1 MTTERWEPGA
11 SPPGGDRL
19 RLTPAGAGDA
29 GPGTGWSR
37 SRTASGLRR
46 SPAFLAAVAV
56 LLFWI
61 VDAVAWPAFAP
72 HDPQAIAADRTL
84 EGPSAG
90 HWFGTD
96 DLGRDV
102 FSRVL
107 AGASSVLIVAPVAAL
122 LAVAVGVAVGLVSGY
137 LGGVGD
143 DVLMRLVDAL
153 LAFPLVV
160 GAVLALAVT
169 GVSRLHLVVVIALVL
184 APLTARTV
192 RAAVRS
198 ERGQEYVEAA
208 RLRGDSAPYI
218 MVAEILPNL
227 SALVVAET
235 TTRLAAAIFAAATLS
250 FLGLGIQQPS
260 PDWGLSVALGRVFL
274 QTAPWIVLFPALA
287 LATLV
292 VATTAIADGLRD
304 RIEQ

>member
-1 MTTERWEPGA
+1 MTTSPLQPVAPPGSDERW
-11 SPPGGDRL
+11 SGGEAATARAWWRGRTVPRTAGFL
-19 RLTPAGAGDA
+19 AGA
-29 GPGTGWSR
+29 
-37 SRTASGLRR
+37 
-46 SPAFLAAVAV
+46 AV

-61 VDAVAWPAFAP
+61 VDALAWRTLVP
-72 HDPQAIAADRTL
+72 HDPQAVSAGRTL
-84 EGPSAG
+84 QGPSAE

-107 AGASSVLIVAPVAAL
+107 AGATSVLTVAPAAAL
-122 LAVAVGVAVGLVSGY
+122 LAVAAGVATGLVAGY
-137 LGGVGD
+137 VGGRTD
-143 DVLMRLVDAL
+143 EVLMRIVDAL

-169 GVSRLHLVVVIALVL
+169 GVSRLHLIVVIAVVL

-192 RAAVRS
+192 RAAVRT
-198 ERGQEYVEAA
+198 EREREYVEAA

-218 MVAEILPNL
+218 MVAEILPNV

-235 TTRLAAAIFAAATLS
+235 TARLAAAIFAAATLS

-292 VATTAIADGLRD
+292 VATTAVADGLRL
-304 RIEQ
+304 RIER

>member
-1 MTTERWEPGA
+1 MATSPLQPVAPPSGDERWSGGGA
-11 SPPGGDRL
+11 TAARAWWRGRTLPRTAGFL
-19 RLTPAGAGDA
+19 AGA
-29 GPGTGWSR
+29 
-37 SRTASGLRR
+37 
-46 SPAFLAAVAV
+46 AV

-61 VDAVAWPAFAP
+61 VDALAWRTLVP
-72 HDPQAIAADRTL
+72 HDPQAVSPGRTL
-84 EGPSAG
+84 QAPSAE

-107 AGASSVLIVAPVAAL
+107 AGASSVLTVAPAAAL
-122 LAVAVGVAVGLVSGY
+122 LAVAAGVAVGLVAGY
-137 LGGVGD
+137 VGGRTD
-143 DVLMRLVDAL
+143 EVLMRVVDAL

-169 GVSRLHLVVVIALVL
+169 GVSRLHLVIVIAVVL
-184 APLTARTV
+184 APLTARTI
-192 RAAVRS
+192 RAAVRA
-198 ERGQEYVEAA
+198 EREREYVEAA
-208 RLRGDSAPYI
+208 RLRGDSAAYI
-218 MVAEILPNL
+218 MVAEILPNV

-235 TTRLAAAIFAAATLS
+235 TARLAAAIFAAATLS

-292 VATTAIADGLRD
+292 VATTAVADGLRL
-304 RIEQ
+304 RTER

>member
-1 MTTERWEPGA
+1 M
-11 SPPGGDRL
+11 
-19 RLTPAGAGDA
+19 
-29 GPGTGWSR
+29 
-37 SRTASGLRR
+37 
-46 SPAFLAAVAV
+46 AV

-61 VDAVAWPAFAP
+61 FDAVAWPLLVT
-72 HDPQAIAADRTL
+72 HDPQAVAPDRTL
-84 EGPSAG
+84 QAPSAEY
-90 HWFGTD
+90 WFGTD

-107 AGASSVLIVAPVAAL
+107 AGASSVLIVAPAAAL
-122 LAVAVGVAVGLVSGY
+122 LAVVAGVALGLVAGY
-137 LGGVGD
+137 LGGTTD
-143 DVLMRLVDAL
+143 DVLMRVLDAL

-160 GAVLALAVT
+160 GAVLLLAVT
-169 GVSRLHLVVVIALVL
+169 GVSGTHLVIVIAVVL

-198 ERGQEYVEAA
+198 ERGREYVEAA
-208 RLRGDSAPYI
+208 RLRGDSGPYI
-218 MVAEILPNL
+218 MVAEILPNI
-227 SALVVAET
+227 SALVVAEA

-274 QTAPWIVLFPALA
+274 QTAPWIVLFPATA

-292 VATTAIADGLRD
+292 VAATVVADSLRL
-304 RIEQ
+304 RIER

>member
-1 MTTERWEPGA
+1 MATEQWEPEPAAPPESEDRWSGGGA
-11 SPPGGDRL
+11 VWP
-19 RLTPAGAGDA
+19 
-29 GPGTGWSR
+29 
-37 SRTASGLRR
+37 RR
-46 SPAFLAAVAV
+46 SSWRERSLPRSPTFLAGVAV

-61 VDAVAWPAFAP
+61 VDAVAWRALVP
-72 HDPQAIAADRTL
+72 HDPQAVSPDRTL
-84 EGPSAG
+84 QAPSAE

-107 AGASSVLIVAPVAAL
+107 AGASSVLTVAPAAAL
-122 LAVAVGVAVGLVSGY
+122 LAVAAGIAVGLVAGY
-137 LGGVGD
+137 VGGATD

-169 GVSRLHLVVVIALVL
+169 GVSRLHLVIVIAVVL

-198 ERGQEYVEAA
+198 EREREYVEAA
-208 RLRGDSAPYI
+208 RLRGDSGPYI
-218 MVAEILPNL
+218 MVAEILPNV
-227 SALVVAET
+227 SALVVAEGT
-235 TTRLAAAIFAAATLS
+235 ARLGGGLFAAATLS
-250 FLGLGIQQPS
+250 FLGLGIEQPS
-260 PDWGLSVALGRVFL
+260 PDWGLTVALGRVFL

-292 VATTAIADGLRD
+292 VATTAVADGLWL

>member
-1 MTTERWEPGA
+1 MATKPWEPAARARGDERWSSAP
-11 SPPGGDRL
+11 
-19 RLTPAGAGDA
+19 GAGDA
-29 GPGTGWSR
+29 WAGRLPSGSR
-37 SRTASGLRR
+37 SGSLSR
-46 SPAFLAAVAV
+46 SPAFVAGLAV

-61 VDAVAWPAFAP
+61 ADAVAWRWFAP
-72 HDPQAIAADRTL
+72 HDPQAVSAGQTL
-84 EGPSAG
+84 QPPSAE

-107 AGASSVLIVAPVAAL
+107 AGASSVLTVAPAAAL
-122 LAVAVGVAVGLVSGY
+122 LAVAAGVAVGLVAGY
-137 LGGVGD
+137 VGGATD
-143 DVLMRLVDAL
+143 ELLMRLVDAL

-169 GVSRLHLVVVIALVL
+169 GVSRLHLVIVIAVVL
-184 APLTARTV
+184 APLTSRTV
-192 RAAVRS
+192 RAAVRG
-198 ERGQEYVEAA
+198 ERGREYVEAA
-208 RLRGDSAPYI
+208 RLRGDSSPYI
-218 MVAEILPNL
+218 MVAEILPNV
-227 SALVVAET
+227 SGLVVAEAT
-235 TTRLAAAIFAAATLS
+235 ARLAAAIFAAATLS

-274 QTAPWIVLFPALA
+274 QTAPWVVLFPALA

-292 VATTAIADGLRD
+292 VATAAVADALRE

>member
-1 MTTERWEPGA
+1 M
-11 SPPGGDRL
+11 
-19 RLTPAGAGDA
+19 
-29 GPGTGWSR
+29 
-37 SRTASGLRR
+37 
-46 SPAFLAAVAV
+46 AV

-61 VDAVAWPAFAP
+61 FDAVAWPLLVP
-72 HDPQAIAADRTL
+72 HDPQAVAPDRTL
-84 EGPSAG
+84 QAPSAE

-107 AGASSVLIVAPVAAL
+107 AGASSVLIVAPAAAL
-122 LAVAVGVAVGLVSGY
+122 LAVVSGVALGLVAGY
-137 LGGVGD
+137 LGGTTD
-143 DVLMRLVDAL
+143 DVLMRVLDAL

-160 GAVLALAVT
+160 GAVLLLAVT
-169 GVSRLHLVVVIALVL
+169 GVSGTHLVIVIAVVL

-198 ERGQEYVEAA
+198 ERGREYVEAA
-208 RLRGDSAPYI
+208 RLRGDSGPYI
-218 MVAEILPNL
+218 MVAEILPNI
-227 SALVVAET
+227 SALVVAEA

-274 QTAPWIVLFPALA
+274 QTAPWIVLFPAMA

-292 VATTAIADGLRD
+292 VAATVVADSLRL
-304 RIEQ
+304 RIER

>member
-1 MTTERWEPGA
+1 
-11 SPPGGDRL
+11 
-19 RLTPAGAGDA
+19 
-29 GPGTGWSR
+29 
-37 SRTASGLRR
+37 
-46 SPAFLAAVAV
+46 V

-61 VDAVAWPAFAP
+61 VDAVAWRTLVP
-72 HDPQAIAADRTL
+72 HDPHAVSAARTL
-84 EGPSAG
+84 QPPSAD

-107 AGASSVLIVAPVAAL
+107 AGASSVLTVAPAAAL
-122 LAVAVGVAVGLVSGY
+122 LAVAAGVAVGLVAGY
-137 LGGVGD
+137 LGGVAD
-143 DVLMRLVDAL
+143 ELLMRLIDAL
-153 LAFPLVV
+153 LAFPLIV
-160 GAVLALAVT
+160 GAVLVLAVV
-169 GVSRLHLVVVIALVL
+169 GASRLSLVVVIAVVL

-198 ERGQEYVEAA
+198 ESGREYVEAA

-218 MVAEILPNL
+218 MVAEILPNV
-227 SALVVAET
+227 SALVVAEAT
-235 TTRLAAAIFAAATLS
+235 SRLAAAIFAAATLS

-274 QTAPWIVLFPALA
+274 QTAPWVVLFPALA

-292 VATTAIADGLRD
+292 VAATAVADGLRA
-304 RIEQ
+304 RIDE

>member
-1 MTTERWEPGA
+1 MTAQRWEPA
-11 SPPGGDRL
+11 VAPPG
-19 RLTPAGAGDA
+19 DA
-29 GPGTGWSR
+29 WARHWSSR
-37 SRTASGLRR
+37 SKTISRRR
-46 SPAFLAAVAV
+46 SAALLASLAV
-56 LLFWI
+56 LLFWV
-61 VDAVAWPAFAP
+61 VDAVAWRVLAP
-72 HDPQAIAADRTL
+72 YDPQAIDAGRTL
-84 EGPSAG
+84 QGPSAE

-107 AGASSVLIVAPVAAL
+107 AGASSVLTVAPAAAL
-122 LAVAVGVAVGLVSGY
+122 LAVSAGVAFGLVAGY
-137 LGGVGD
+137 LGGATD
-143 DVLMRLVDAL
+143 ELLMRLVDVL
-153 LAFPLVV
+153 LSFPLVV

-169 GVSRLHLVVVIALVL
+169 GVSRLHLIVVIAVVL

-198 ERGQEYVEAA
+198 ERGREYVEAA

-218 MVAEILPNL
+218 MVAEILPNV
-227 SALVVAET
+227 SGLVVAEA

-274 QTAPWIVLFPALA
+274 QTAPWVVLFPALA

-292 VATTAIADGLRD
+292 VAATALADGLRE

>member
-1 MTTERWEPGA
+1 VTTDPWQSGA
-11 SPPGGDRL
+11 TPPGGDRS
-19 RLTPAGAGDA
+19 RTVAVAMGDPAV
-29 GPGTGWSR
+29 GTVRSR
-37 SRTASGLRR
+37 SGTAGLRR
-46 SPAFLAAVAV
+46 SPAFLAALAV

-61 VDAVAWPAFAP
+61 VDAVAWRSFAP
-72 HDPQAIAADRTL
+72 HDPQAIGADRTL
-84 EGPSAG
+84 QRPSAE

-107 AGASSVLIVAPVAAL
+107 AGASSVLMVAPVAAL
-122 LAVAVGVAVGLVSGY
+122 LAVAAGVAVGLVAGY
-137 LGGVGD
+137 VGGAAD
-143 DVLMRLVDAL
+143 ELLMRLTDAL

-169 GVSRLHLVVVIALVL
+169 GVSRLHLVIVIALVL

-198 ERGQEYVEAA
+198 ERGREYVEAA

-218 MVAEILPNL
+218 MVAEILPNV
-227 SALVVAET
+227 SAVVVAET
-235 TTRLAAAIFAAATLS
+235 TTRLAAAIFAATTLS

-292 VATTAIADGLRD
+292 VATTTVADALRE
-304 RIEQ
+304 RIER

>member
-1 MTTERWEPGA
+1 
-11 SPPGGDRL
+11 
-19 RLTPAGAGDA
+19 
-29 GPGTGWSR
+29 
-37 SRTASGLRR
+37 
-46 SPAFLAAVAV
+46 V
-56 LLFWI
+56 LLFWV
-61 VDAVAWPAFAP
+61 VDAVVWPSLAP
-72 HDPQAIAADRTL
+72 YDPQAVSPGQTL
-84 EGPSAG
+84 QGPSTE

-107 AGASSVLIVAPVAAL
+107 AGASSVLIVAPAAAL
-122 LAVAVGVAVGLVSGY
+122 LAVAAGVVLGLVAGY
-137 LGGVGD
+137 VGGATD
-143 DVLMRLVDAL
+143 DVLMRGVDAL

-160 GAVLALAVT
+160 GAVLVLAVT
-169 GVSRLHLVVVIALVL
+169 GVSRLHLIVVIAVVL

-198 ERGQEYVEAA
+198 EREREYVEAA
-208 RLRGDSAPYI
+208 RLRGHSTTYI
-218 MVAEILPNL
+218 MGAEILPNL

-235 TTRLAAAIFAAATLS
+235 TARLAAAIFAAATLS

-292 VATTAIADGLRD
+292 IATTAVADGLRL

>member
-1 MTTERWEPGA
+1 MTAAGPWEPAAAPPGAAWARA
-11 SPPGGDRL
+11 SPV
-19 RLTPAGAGDA
+19 
-29 GPGTGWSR
+29 R
-37 SRTASGLRR
+37 SRAVDLLR
-46 SPAFLAAVAV
+46 SPLFVAGLAV

-61 VDAVAWPAFAP
+61 VDAVAWPVLVP
-72 HDPQAIAADRTL
+72 YDPQAISADGTL
-84 EGPSAG
+84 QPPSAE

-107 AGASSVLIVAPVAAL
+107 AGASSVLIVAPAAAL
-122 LAVAVGVAVGLVSGY
+122 LSVVAGVTVGLVAGY
-137 LGGVGD
+137 VGGTFD
-143 DVLMRLVDAL
+143 DVLMRLVDAF

-169 GVSRLHLVVVIALVL
+169 GVSRLHLVIVIAVVL

-198 ERGQEYVEAA
+198 ERGREYVEAA
-208 RLRGDSAPYI
+208 RLRGDSPPYI
-218 MVAEILPNL
+218 MVAEILPNV

-235 TTRLAAAIFAAATLS
+235 TARLAAAIFAAATLS

-292 VATTAIADGLRD
+292 VATTAVADGLRES
-304 RIEQ
+304 IER

>member
-1 MTTERWEPGA
+1 MATV
-11 SPPGGDRL
+11 
-19 RLTPAGAGDA
+19 
-29 GPGTGWSR
+29 GTGTRAWPRR
-37 SRTASGLRR
+37 SRWRALDLPR
-46 SPAFLAAVAV
+46 SPAFVAGTAV

-61 VDAVAWPAFAP
+61 VDAVAWRAFVP
-72 HDPQAIAADRTL
+72 YDPQAVSADRTL
-84 EGPSAG
+84 QAPSAE

-107 AGASSVLIVAPVAAL
+107 AGASSVLVVAPAAAL
-122 LAVAVGVAVGLVSGY
+122 LAVAAGVALGLVAGY
-137 LGGVGD
+137 LGGSTD
-143 DVLMRLVDAL
+143 EALMRVVDAL

-160 GAVLALAVT
+160 GAVLVLAVI
-169 GVSRLHLVVVIALVL
+169 GVSRLHLVIVIAVVL
-184 APLTARTV
+184 TPLTARTI

-198 ERGQEYVEAA
+198 EREREYVEAA
-208 RLRGDSAPYI
+208 RLRGESGPYI

-227 SALVVAET
+227 SALVVAEAT
-235 TTRLAAAIFAAATLS
+235 ARLAAAIFAAATLS
-250 FLGLGIQQPS
+250 FLGLGIEQPS

-292 VATTAIADGLRD
+292 VATTAVADGLRM
-304 RIEQ
+304 RIER

>member
-1 MTTERWEPGA
+1 
-11 SPPGGDRL
+11 
-19 RLTPAGAGDA
+19 
-29 GPGTGWSR
+29 
-37 SRTASGLRR
+37 
-46 SPAFLAAVAV
+46 V

-61 VDAVAWPAFAP
+61 VDAVAWRAFVP
-72 HDPQAIAADRTL
+72 HDPQAVSADRTL
-84 EGPSAG
+84 HPPSTE

-107 AGASSVLIVAPVAAL
+107 AGASSVLVVAPAAAL
-122 LAVAVGVAVGLVSGY
+122 LAVAAGVAVGLVSGY
-137 LGGVGD
+137 LGGATD
-143 DVLMRLVDAL
+143 DVLMRVLDVL

-160 GAVLALAVT
+160 GAVLVLAVI
-169 GVSRLHLVVVIALVL
+169 GVSTLHLVIVIAVVL
-184 APLTARTV
+184 TPLTARTI

-198 ERGQEYVEAA
+198 EREREYVEAA
-208 RLRGDSAPYI
+208 RLRGESRPYI

-227 SALVVAET
+227 SALVVAEGT
-235 TTRLAAAIFAAATLS
+235 ARLGAAIFAAATLS
-250 FLGLGIQQPS
+250 FLGLGIEQPS

-292 VATTAIADGLRD
+292 IATTAVADGLRL
-304 RIEQ
+304 RIER

>member
-1 MTTERWEPGA
+1 MAAGRWQPVA
-11 SPPGGDRL
+11 APPGGDDRWPSD
-19 RLTPAGAGDA
+19 T
-29 GPGTGWSR
+29 GTGESWARGWPAR
-37 SRTASGLRR
+37 SRAGGLLR
-46 SPAFLAAVAV
+46 SPAFLAGLAV

-61 VDAVAWPAFAP
+61 VDAVAWRFFVP
-72 HDPQAIAADRTL
+72 HDPQAISAGGTL
-84 EGPSAG
+84 ESPSAE

-122 LAVAVGVAVGLVSGY
+122 LAVTAGVAIGLVAGY
-137 LGGVGD
+137 VGGRTD
-143 DVLMRLVDAL
+143 ELLMRLVDVL
-153 LAFPLVV
+153 LSFPLVV

-169 GVSRLHLVVVIALVL
+169 GVSRLHLIIVIAVVL
-184 APLTARTV
+184 APLTARTI

-198 ERGQEYVEAA
+198 ERGREYVEAA
-208 RLRGDSAPYI
+208 RLRGDSALYI
-218 MVAEILPNL
+218 MFAEILPNL
-227 SALVVAET
+227 SALVVAEAT
-235 TTRLAAAIFAAATLS
+235 ARLGNAIFAAATLS

-292 VATTAIADGLRD
+292 VATTAVADGLRE

>member
-1 MTTERWEPGA
+1 MATVGA
-11 SPPGGDRL
+11 EVRTWPR
-19 RLTPAGAGDA
+19 
-29 GPGTGWSR
+29 R
-37 SRTASGLRR
+37 SRWRELGLPR
-46 SPAFLAAVAV
+46 SPAFVAGMAV

-61 VDAVAWPAFAP
+61 FDAVAWPFLVP
-72 HDPQAIAADRTL
+72 HDPQAVAPDRTL
-84 EGPSAG
+84 QAPSAE

-107 AGASSVLIVAPVAAL
+107 AGASSVLIVAPAAAL
-122 LAVAVGVAVGLVSGY
+122 LAVAAGVAVGLVAGY
-137 LGGVGD
+137 LGGATD
-143 DVLMRLVDAL
+143 DVLMRVLDAL

-160 GAVLALAVT
+160 GAVLLLAVT
-169 GVSRLHLVVVIALVL
+169 GVSRLHLVIVIAVVL

-198 ERGQEYVEAA
+198 ERGREYVEAA
-208 RLRGDSAPYI
+208 RLRGDSGPYI
-218 MVAEILPNL
+218 MVAEILPNV
-227 SALVVAET
+227 SALVVAEAT
-235 TTRLAAAIFAAATLS
+235 SRLAAAIFAAATLS

-274 QTAPWIVLFPALA
+274 QTAPWIVLFPAMA

-292 VATTAIADGLRD
+292 VAATVVADSLRL
-304 RIEQ
+304 RIER

>member
-1 MTTERWEPGA
+1 MTTEPWEPAAASPGGWARPVPGRSGA
-11 SPPGGDRL
+11 SSL
-19 RLTPAGAGDA
+19 V
-29 GPGTGWSR
+29 
-37 SRTASGLRR
+37 R
-46 SPAFLAAVAV
+46 SPAFLAGSAV

-61 VDAVAWPAFAP
+61 VDALAWRALVPY
-72 HDPQAIAADRTL
+72 DPQAVGADRTL
-84 EGPSAG
+84 QPPSAE

-107 AGASSVLIVAPVAAL
+107 AGASSVLTVAPAAAL
-122 LAVAVGVAVGLVSGY
+122 LAVAAGIAVGLVAGY
-137 LGGVGD
+137 LGGATEEL
-143 DVLMRLVDAL
+143 LMRVIDAL
-153 LAFPLVV
+153 LAFPLIV

-169 GVSRLHLVVVIALVL
+169 GVSRLHLVIVIAVVL

-198 ERGQEYVEAA
+198 ERGREYVEAA

-218 MVAEILPNL
+218 MVAEILPNV
-227 SALVVAET
+227 SALVVAEAT
-235 TTRLAAAIFAAATLS
+235 ARLAAAIFAAATLS

-292 VATTAIADGLRD
+292 VATTAVADGLRE

>member
-1 MTTERWEPGA
+1 MATAR
-11 SPPGGDRL
+11 
-19 RLTPAGAGDA
+19 AGTRAW
-29 GPGTGWSR
+29 PRR
-37 SRTASGLRR
+37 SRWRDLDLPR
-46 SPAFLAAVAV
+46 SPAFVAGMAV

-61 VDAVAWPAFAP
+61 FDAVAWPLLVP
-72 HDPQAIAADRTL
+72 YDPQAVSPAATL
-84 EGPSAG
+84 QAPSAE

-122 LAVAVGVAVGLVSGY
+122 LAVAAGVAVGLVSGY
-137 LGGVGD
+137 LGGATD
-143 DVLMRLVDAL
+143 EVLTRVLDAL

-160 GAVLALAVT
+160 GAVLLLTVT
-169 GVSRLHLVVVIALVL
+169 GVSRLHLVVVIAVVL

-198 ERGQEYVEAA
+198 ERGREYVEAA
-208 RLRGDSAPYI
+208 RLRGDSGPYI
-218 MVAEILPNL
+218 MVAEILPNV
-227 SALVVAET
+227 SALVVAEAT
-235 TTRLAAAIFAAATLS
+235 SRLAAAIFAAATLS

-292 VATTAIADGLRD
+292 VAATVVADSLRL
-304 RIEQ
+304 RIER